1 MDIYEENAISKLMRA
16 RKGNDVKWDIKF
28 KKNTDFQKIQRK
40 EPTAKNAKR
49 SFKIN
54 ERLSKNKMLTLRP
67 GITPIMM
74 NGEYLKEIGNVENSP
89 RDGKQ
94 IHDQG

>member
-16 RKGNDVKWDIKF
+16 RKGNDVKWDIKLKKKQIF
-28 KKNTDFQKIQRK
+28 KRFRK
-40 EPTAKNAKR
+40 KKPTAKNAKR

-67 GITPIMM
+67 
-74 NGEYLKEIGNVENSP
+74 
-89 RDGKQ
+89 
-94 IHDQG
+94 